1 MQFIKVNELDKS
13 LIKELDLSSYMM
25 LSNYYREYYREKFS
39 EESFVILDQGVAL
52 VVVLCSVLDKEFTL
66 PDGACQI
73 NFVRH
78 LPEKVEKKVIKS
90 ILSYISEIADKS
102 NCENTIIKDVFN
114 ESSSLSVLGQELFN
128 QKFHANL
135 TFEMEVDTEG
145 FSSKSFNTKI
155 RDRFKSRI
163 NWGKKNIRLVA
174 INKDELCKETFLEIK
189 SFHKKISGR
198 QTRSDE
204 TWEAQYKMIEAGF
217 GEALLGYLEKRLV
230 SASIFVDVYKTST
243 YFTGVYEREL
253 FEHGI
258 SHYPMFEGICRSI
271 ERGNTNSFSL
281 GYFDTDIKDP
291 KWYNIQ
297 FFKKGFARVLKPV
310 IIWKNRKSVATR
322 LVDEPTI
329 SPNLID
335 SNS

>member
-1 MQFIKVNELDKS
+1 VQFIKVNELDKS

-25 LSNYYREYYREKFS
+25 LSNYYREYYRDKFS

-102 NCENTIIKDVFN
+102 NCGNTIIKDVFN

-135 TFEMEVDTEG
+135 TFEMKVDSEG

-163 NWGKKNIRLVA
+163 N
-174 INKDELCKETFLEIK
+174 
-189 SFHKKISGR
+189 
-198 QTRSDE
+198 
-204 TWEAQYKMIEAGF
+204 
-217 GEALLGYLEKRLV
+217 
-230 SASIFVDVYKTST
+230 
-243 YFTGVYEREL
+243 
-253 FEHGI
+253 
-258 SHYPMFEGICRSI
+258 
-271 ERGNTNSFSL
+271 
-281 GYFDTDIKDP
+281 
-291 KWYNIQ
+291 
-297 FFKKGFARVLKPV
+297 
-310 IIWKNRKSVATR
+310 
-322 LVDEPTI
+322 
-329 SPNLID
+329 
-335 SNS
+335 